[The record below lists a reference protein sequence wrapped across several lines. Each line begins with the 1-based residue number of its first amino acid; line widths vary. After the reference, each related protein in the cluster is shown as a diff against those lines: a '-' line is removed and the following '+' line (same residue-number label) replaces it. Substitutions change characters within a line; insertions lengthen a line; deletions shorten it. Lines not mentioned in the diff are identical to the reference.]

1 MVSSL
6 GYLIKLKAHLNN
18 TVRPC
23 HKVNKWINKYHFIGS
38 VALIVTSK
46 AIFLNL
52 FVLREC

>member
-1 MVSSL
+1 LVSSL